1 MRHRLHDLPTPRRI
15 EFFRSMTTV
24 ADSTIASSPTRLH
37 SFVAWWLSELKAMI
51 PVGVR
56 SWFVGDTTL
65 VDVKVDAA
73 TIQVLNADSRAAVV
87 APINLSDAKSS
98 TALLELRASGRDRVR
113 LMLTSDQLLIKK
125 LQLPMAIEENLREAI
140 GFELDRYTPFKAE
153 QAYYDARVLR
163 RDANKESIEVQLGVA
178 PRAVVDPLLATLR
191 RLDLF
196 VGAIGAAKGVASS
209 DDIDLLPAA
218 ERPAQ
223 KWGKHLKLNAA
234 LAALALG
241 LALLALLLPIWQ
253 KREKVLELIPQVAK
267 ASAEFTGSQRQYEE
281 YSRLAG
287 QYNYIT
293 GRKFGQQPVLVIM
306 EELARISPDTTY
318 FQSLEVKTT
327 GKIREVTMLGE
338 AQSAS
343 KVLEGLEQSPLFQ
356 NASQRAQ
363 TTRGSQPNTERYH
376 VSTEVKPKPLPP
388 MSVAMAEAAA
398 PPVIAP
404 VAPAEPTARP
414 ASPVAAG
421 TGPPAATPNAGA
433 VPAPAPAAPVTPV
446 ANSQVPAS
454 LPAKAAGTTDPSNRK
469 TP

>member
-1 MRHRLHDLPTPRRI
+1 MNAIATNTTTP
-15 EFFRSMTTV
+15 
-24 ADSTIASSPTRLH
+24 PTRIQ

-65 VDVKVDAA
+65 VDVKVDGAS
-73 TIQVLNADSRAAVV
+73 IKVLPADGKAVV
-87 APINLSDAKSS
+87 ESVNVADAKSS
-98 TALLELRASGRDRVR
+98 AVLLAMRASGRDSVR
-113 LMLTSDQLLIKK
+113 LLLTSDQLLVKR

-140 GFELDRYTPFKAE
+140 GFELDRYTPFKAD

-163 RDANKESIEVQLGVA
+163 RDTNKESIEVQLGVA

-191 RLDLF
+191 RVDLS
-196 VGAIGAAKGVASS
+196 VGAVGAAKGVASG
-209 DDIDLLPAA
+209 DDFDLLPAG

-223 KWGKHLKLNAA
+223 KWGKHLKLNAVL
-234 LAALALG
+234 LAVALG
-241 LALLALLLPIWQ
+241 LALIALLLPIWQ

-267 ASAEFTGSQRQYEE
+267 ASAEFTGSQRQYDE
-281 YSRLAG
+281 YSKLAG

-293 GRKFGQQPVLVIM
+293 GKKHAQQPVLVIM

-318 FQSLEVKTT
+318 FQSLELKST

-376 VSTEVKPKPLPP
+376 VSTEVKAKPLPP
-388 MSVAMAEAAA
+388 MSVALVDSVV
-398 PPVIAP
+398 PPAVPPIT
-404 VAPAEPTARP
+404 PAEPAPRATNA
-414 ASPVAAG
+414 AAG
-421 TGPPAATPNAGA
+421 ATVPPPAAA
-433 VPAPAPAAPVTPV
+433 PAPAPAAAPAATP
-446 ANSQVPAS
+446 AAPAAMTTPAS
-454 LPAKAAGTTDPSNRK
+454 APGKAAGTVESSNRK
-469 TP
+469 VP